1 MDSNGLTKPSG
12 DQVRPSVAAGADL
25 RLGDVRLL
33 GAALWTNNLK
43 LLAIWRAALMRA
55 RFSSEIVV
63 SGARVLFDGIKK
75 SGYGREPGLSAS
87 GIHEHQGAVDRSG
100 VFRNE

>member
-1 MDSNGLTKPSG
+1 MDQQPETSG
-12 DQVRPSVAAGADL
+12 DLARRIDAG
-25 RLGDVRLL
+25 
-33 GAALWTNNLK
+33 
-43 LLAIWRAALMRA
+43 A
-55 RFSSEIVV
+55 RFSSGIVV
-63 SGARVLFDGIKK
+63 SGARVLFDAIKK